1 MDDANSMEADLEADS
16 ESDADSEEES
26 VQESDSD
33 ADSELDS
40 DSESDAE
47 ADSDAESDSE
57 EASLAQREPL
67 LSNIQKPNTDPGYP
81 INYFVPN
88 FGVDT
93 DIIAT
98 QDHLKQ

>member
-1 MDDANSMEADLEADS
+1 MDDANSMEADLQADS

-33 ADSELDS
+33 NESELDS

-47 ADSDAESDSE
+47 AESDSE

-67 LSNIQKPNTDPGYP
+67 LSNIKKPNTDPGYP